1 MNTSPQGRQTRPV
14 SVPHLVLGIVFA
26 GIAAI
31 WFLGEA
37 TDAGLPRTAV
47 GFPVVLIGAGVV
59 GLVAIFANSRRKARP
74 TYPAAETAETAAAP
88 ETEETTVLVTEPQQ
102 STPTDQQE
110 QS

>member
-1 MNTSPQGRQTRPV
+1 MNTSLDQRPSRPV

-37 TDAGLPRTAV
+37 TNAELPGSAV
-47 GFPVVLIGAGVV
+47 GFPLVLIGAGVI
-59 GLVAIFANSRRKARP
+59 GLVATFANSRRRNRTSYAP
-74 TYPAAETAETAAAP
+74 TEAP
-88 ETEETTVLVTEPQQ
+88 EETTVIE
-102 STPTDQQE
+102 E

>member
-1 MNTSPQGRQTRPV
+1 MNTYLDRPQRRPV

-37 TDAGLPRTAV
+37 TDADLPRTAV
-47 GFPVVLIGAGVV
+47 GFPLVLIGAGVV
-59 GLVAIFANSRRKARP
+59 GLIAIVANSRRRSSP
-74 TYPAAETAETAAAP
+74 TYEPAASAP
-88 ETEETTVLVTEPQQ
+88 EQGTTDDTVVLDE
-102 STPTDQQE
+102 E